1 MLAQVVG
8 MIVDMD
14 TTPDHDGRPRWSA
27 ATAAKHCGVSRTTIQ
42 RAIAA
47 GRIPGAERGPDGWL
61 LPLSGLIAAGFA
73 VDRPSPPD
81 GDRDHARVEVEQVRA
96 ADHLAARVR
105 ELEQQLAETR
115 AEAERDRAARYAAE
129 QIAAERDRIIEAQ
142 AQALRML
149 TAGTGTVAPDAMVAP
164 QSPQPPQR
172 SRGLLGRIVDA
183 IGG

>member
-1 MLAQVVG
+1 

-14 TTPDHDGRPRWSA
+14 TTPDHNGRPRWSA

-61 LPLSGLIAAGFA
+61 LPLEGLLAAGFA
-73 VDRPSPPD
+73 VDSPSPPD
-81 GDRDHARVEVEQVRA
+81 GDRDHARADAEQVRA

-105 ELEQQLAETR
+105 ELEQELSQAR
-115 AEAERDRAARYAAE
+115 ADAERDRAARYAAE
-129 QIAAERDRIIEAQ
+129 QVAAERERTIEVQ

-149 TAGTGTVAPDAMVAP
+149 TAGAGVAPSTP
-164 QSPQPPQR
+164 QSPAPSR
-172 SRGLLGRIVDA
+172 RRGLLGRVVE
-183 IGG
+183 GLGL